1 MLKRGLPAW
10 MRASEIVDLLRLS
23 GPIAVSRAS
32 IMCMA
37 LTDAIVL
44 GQYAPGEL
52 TFVLNSWLPMGV
64 ALGFGMGILLGV
76 QVLTS
81 ELMGVGKEQESGR
94 IFRRAFWWSLALG
107 IVLTVLVYFSAQPLF
122 RLMFIDLSPNDQISQ
137 TLTAEEIA
145 ASTASVTQILALGL
159 VGFMASTVFGYYLE
173 ALRRPLIVS
182 VTMYLGVAV
191 NAIIDLALVAGWWG
205 MPQLG
210 AEGVAWATTGSR
222 WAIVF
227 AMLVA
232 VVWLT
237 PAFKR
242 SEPGPANEPRRQ
254 LNVGVGTA
262 ISNVAEWGGFNLTY
276 MIATWVSMAANTAY
290 GYSVQIMGLAFMAFL
305 GIGTATSVRVAEA
318 FGRGDTEQVRNASR
332 LGIAATLVTGLA
344 IAIIVILFNDTL
356 AGLLVDR
363 ENAVIDGVALA
374 PLIASL
380 LITAAAAIMFDGLQ
394 AVASMA
400 QRAQEIVWVPSL
412 IHIGSFFVIMLPA
425 GYYLGITLERGAQ
438 GMIEAAFLGVFIA
451 GVLQVISLEL
461 KMARPENEARHP

>member
-1 MLKRGLPAW
+1 MFRRGLPAW
-10 MRASEIVDLLRLS
+10 MRASEIIDLLRLS
-23 GPIAVSRAS
+23 GPIAISRAS

-81 ELMGVGKEQESGR
+81 ELMGTGKEAQSGR
-94 IFRRAFWWSLALG
+94 IFRRGLLWSMLLG
-107 IVLTVLVYFSAQPLF
+107 VVLTALVYFTAEPLF

-137 TLTAEEIA
+137 TLTSEEIA
-145 ASTASVTQILALGL
+145 AATASVTKILSLGL
-159 VGFMASTVFGYYLE
+159 LGFMVSTVFGYYLE

-182 VTMYLGVAV
+182 ITMYLGVAV
-191 NAIIDLALVAGWWG
+191 NVLIDLALVAGWWG

-227 AMLVA
+227 AMLIA
-232 VVWLT
+232 VIWLT
-237 PAFKR
+237 PAFKT
-242 SEPGPANEPRRQ
+242 SEEAPENEPKRQ
-254 LNVGVGTA
+254 LSVGVGTA

-276 MIATWVSMAANTAY
+276 MIATWVSMAANIAY

-318 FGRGDTEQVRNASR
+318 YGAGDQQQVKDASR
-332 LGIAATLVTGLA
+332 LGIAATIASGLVIG
-344 IAIIVILFNDTL
+344 IIVICFNDNL
-356 AGLLVDR
+356 SRLLVDA
-363 ENAVIDGVALA
+363 EKAIIDGTAIA
-374 PLIASL
+374 PLIATL
-380 LITAAAAIMFDGLQ
+380 LITAAFAILFDGLQ

-400 QRAQEIVWVPSL
+400 QRAQEIVWVPSI

-438 GMIEAAFLGVFIA
+438 GMIEGAFLGVFIA
-451 GVLQVISLEL
+451 GVLQLISLEM
-461 KMARPENEARHP
+461 KMARHR

>member
-1 MLKRGLPAW
+1 MFKRGLPAW

-32 IMCMA
+32 IMFMG

-52 TFVLNSWLPMGV
+52 TYVLNSWLPMGV

-81 ELMGVGKEQESGR
+81 ELMGIGKEAQSGR
-94 IFRRAFWWSLALG
+94 IFRRGLWWSLLLG
-107 IVLTVLVYFSAQPLF
+107 TLLTVIVYLTAEPLF

-137 TLTAEEIA
+137 TLTPQEIA
-145 ASTASVTQILALGL
+145 ASTAAVTEILALGL
-159 VGFMASTVFGYYLE
+159 IGFMVSTVFVYYLE

-182 VTMYLGVAV
+182 LTMYFGVAV
-191 NAIIDLALVAGWWG
+191 NIVIDLALVAGWWN
-205 MPQLG
+205 MPQMG

-222 WAIVF
+222 WVIVF
-227 AMLVA
+227 ALLIA
-232 VVWLT
+232 VIWLT
-237 PAFKR
+237 PAFRK
-242 SEPGPANEPRRQ
+242 SEDGPENEPVRQ

-276 MIATWVSMAANTAY
+276 MIATWVSIAANVAY

-318 FGRGDTEQVRNASR
+318 YGAGDQQRVRDASR
-332 LGIAATLVTGLA
+332 LGVAATIVTGV
-344 IAIIVILFNDTL
+344 VIGILVICFNDNL
-356 AGLLVDR
+356 SQLLVDA
-363 ENAVIDGVALA
+363 EKAVIDDVAIA
-374 PLIASL
+374 PMIATL
-380 LITAAAAIMFDGLQ
+380 LITVAFAILFDGLQ

-451 GVLQVISLEL
+451 GVLQVISMEM
-461 KMARPENEARHP
+461 KMARHTKV